1 MASPIQC
8 LFLFAHLAL
17 SMAISAMESKHPL
30 HHAALTEDLFGMHV
44 YLLDRNPEEVDIQSD
59 AGLTALMTAVIAGKR
74 YAVED
79 LVVLHGANV
88 ALADQQGRTALHYA
102 ASKGF
107 GKPKHR
113 KKIAYFLLK
122 HGAPID
128 AQTHIGITPLHQAVL
143 EGQNWVA
150 IALMTFGANKL
161 LIDTSC
167 NRPYDYALAR
177 NNRKLI
183 DYINTAL
190 AQKGIEG
197 EEQKDSSETA
207 ARRKFKML
215 HRLRYGPK
223 KKVTYEI
230 ASEDA
235 EEESSD

>member
-30 HHAALTEDLFGMHV
+30 HHAALTEDLFGMHE
-44 YLLDRNPEEVDIQSD
+44 YLLYRNPEEVDTQSD
-59 AGLTALMTAVIAGKR
+59 AGLTALMTAIVAGKR
-74 YAVED
+74 HAVED
-79 LVVLHGANV
+79 LVALHGANV
-88 ALADQQGRTALHYA
+88 ALADLQGRTALHYA
-102 ASKGF
+102 ASNGF
-107 GKPKHR
+107 GKPKDR
-113 KKIAYFLLK
+113 RKIAYFLLK

-128 AQTHIGITPLHQAVL
+128 AQTTTGITPLHQAVL

-150 IALMTFGANKL
+150 ITLIAFGANKL
-161 LIDTSC
+161 LIDTSGK
-167 NRPYDYALAR
+167 RPYDYAR
-177 NNRKLI
+177 EKNNRKLM

-190 AQKGIEG
+190 AEKRIEG
-197 EEQKDSSETA
+197 EEEKDSSETA